1 MGPLY
6 GSLAGTSECDGLRSI
21 SPRGT
26 RRRFATFL
34 LLTFTEATDLQQVTA
49 TARPFAPSASAAAT
63 AIVEDPTAI
72 RILAQLDPRWI
83 TLDKNFGKGSGDM
96 GQRRLEVLS
105 NRIHP

>member
-6 GSLAGTSECDGLRSI
+6 GSLAGRSECDGLRSI

-26 RRRFATFL
+26 RRRFTTLL

-49 TARPFAPSASAAAT
+49 TARPFAPPASAAAA
-63 AIVEDPTAI
+63 AIVENPATV
-72 RILAQLDPRWI
+72 RILAQFDPCWI
-83 TLDKNFGKGSGDM
+83 TGNKNLGERSGDM

-105 NRIHP
+105 NRIHS